1 RAEVGVEPGR
11 KVEAI
16 FLTAASK
23 QAILNTNR
31 LYLETL
37 AGLSKMEVQDSNSTK
52 PTKAM
57 TAVVEGVEIFLP
69 LAGMVDLDLELKRLQ
84 KELLTLE
91 EERKRLMGKLANEQ
105 FVTKAPPAVVEKE
118 RKRLAALEI
127 DYQKVQARLAELSRE
142 G

>member
-1 RAEVGVEPGR
+1 
-11 KVEAI
+11 
-16 FLTAASK
+16 
-23 QAILNTNR
+23 
-31 LYLETL
+31 
-37 AGLSKMEVQDSNSTK
+37 
-52 PTKAM
+52 
-57 TAVVEGVEIFLP
+57 
-69 LAGMVDLDLELKRLQ
+69 MVDLDLELKRLQ